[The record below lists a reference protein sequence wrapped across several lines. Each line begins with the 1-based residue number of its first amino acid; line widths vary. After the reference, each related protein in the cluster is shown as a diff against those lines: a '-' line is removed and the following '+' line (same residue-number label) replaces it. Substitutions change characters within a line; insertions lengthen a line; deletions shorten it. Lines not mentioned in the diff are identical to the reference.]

1 MLDDVTLT
9 VRARCA
15 PATRPGRMD
24 AGGDTEA
31 RDVAMRWL
39 KDFMGRERVTVLPTT
54 APAALRRQVQRV
66 CHEYA
71 SALGLSLPPLE
82 VELAQEGVRRSGSG
96 SIGR

>member
-1 MLDDVTLT
+1 
-9 VRARCA
+9 
-15 PATRPGRMD
+15 
-24 AGGDTEA
+24 
-31 RDVAMRWL
+31 MRWL

-54 APAALRRQVQRV
+54 APAALRRQAQQV

-71 SALGLSLPPLE
+71 SALGVSLPPLV